1 MNLVPLELFAP
12 SALHL
17 DDGGRVC
24 AEAPP
29 RMSGDIDGWMV
40 ATFHAET
47 MADVHAD
54 VHHHAPGHPPRAARM
69 TRAGIAAL
77 DKEQCASRAR
87 PPVSRPLRDIPP
99 SEAEISREVRSRH
112 NGLPLRGRRQ
122 GMLSLRERRALRKI
136 GRNLRREDPD
146 LASVLSTPL
155 PGALGRRRPDFYAA
169 RRRRTT
175 DLWTYSR
182 VGRRQF

>member
-54 VHHHAPGHPPRAARM
+54 HWEIHPVAEEAVCVLAGRARLIL
-69 TRAGIAAL
+69 RAGDHGEEETVTL
-77 DKEQCASRAR
+77 PAR
-87 PPVSRPLRDIPP
+87 TGYIVP
-99 SEAEISREVRSRH
+99 
-112 NGLPLRGRRQ
+112 RGRWHRLEID
-122 GMLSLRERRALRKI
+122 GPVDLMSITMRRDTRLEQRA
-136 GRNLRREDPD
+136 
-146 LASVLSTPL
+146 
-155 PGALGRRRPDFYAA
+155 
-169 RRRRTT
+169 
-175 DLWTYSR
+175 
-182 VGRRQF
+182 